1 MDLSTIEAH
10 KALAIDAFRRGALA
24 EADALYAELE
34 PQYARHRADD
44 ALVGL
49 RFNRL
54 LVALERGDRAGSAAL
69 MSRLAEG
76 LWTADPPSPMVEEVA
91 TRICRLFAEPFPGV
105 DHEATAALVTIA
117 AERARASAPRR
128 AEAVDLD
135 ALPAPDALA
144 RLHPAEAA
152 VIVLDLA
159 DVLRGR
165 PGCPPWLRAVQR
177 TFGEPTPLDPRVS
190 TTIRRAS
197 RELDDD
203 DVFHGY
209 LSLVDAFADA
219 FACQPA
225 VAAEL
230 AVGLDWLEARGLP
243 ERLRY
248 TPSLPEE
255 RRLALTI
262 EMHGQL
268 ASALVGE
275 SGAERLGIAQWR
287 RVSVLADTWVTRVEG
302 RRSRGG
308 GRAGDAEQDAL
319 IGIWRSRAARVLGDL
334 ESAATALARN
344 VARAR
349 RQAFAT
355 PYVAALI
362 LREAADVAERS
373 DDAVGAARLYG
384 EAAQT
389 AAPGVGEVADV
400 HARTRLVEEAVDEAA
415 RLALAA
421 EALAGRTRTL
431 PDDEAGRVEG
441 DRLIETARVILTLAR
456 PRLDP
461 DLCTRAAL
469 WVELTAARRGEPE
482 AALRALEA
490 ARAIDDR
497 PGVALALL
505 FRGLHAHRGGAA
517 DAAGRKVLETLAS
530 AAVAARASAA
540 GAVRRAVETAVA
552 VVHQARADKADP
564 ARIEIH
570 LRRAAEAAEG
580 PALAER
586 AGTLDCLLPAE
597 PTFDLEAAIGRLV
610 DEGNAALARRLCA
623 AARRRDHRIP
633 VSTSAGPAA
642 DAVRM
647 ALQRRFATRWLDEGP
662 VEPMADIRERV
673 DASRPAPDWS
683 LRTPRVGEARIE
695 FRVFEA
701 WTAVFV
707 VTGQGVRMHRWTAG
721 RPALARRVDAMR
733 SSLAA
738 DVDARF
744 LDEAT
749 AAWRALIEPLLYD
762 LDGVERLVV
771 VPDGPLS
778 ALPFSLLWG
787 GSFLAEYF
795 DLAIARPA
803 APPAFAADTP
813 VAQPTAL
820 IVGDAATTRDLQIST
835 LASAGGLLSVDTRHG
850 EDLEPGDLSS
860 ALAGGRLV
868 HLVGDL
874 GPGAAVALIDEEVP
888 ISASHIAEALGAG
901 GTVCATVMGPVDG
914 PDGAAVVGSLLA
926 GVRGGVLARR
936 WAADDDRQFLLLFL
950 RRAASATDARALVAA
965 LGEARRDAIAHHIS
979 PRAWGAY
986 ELYLPE
992 GC

>member
-34 PQYARHRADD
+34 PEYARHGADD

-49 RFNRL
+49 WFNRL
-54 LVALERGDRAGSAAL
+54 LVALEKGDRPGSTAL
-69 MSRLAEG
+69 MTRLAEA
-76 LWTADPPSPMVEEVA
+76 LWGAHEPTPMVREVA
-91 TRICRLFAEPFPGV
+91 GRICRLFAEPFPGV
-105 DHEATAALVTIA
+105 DHEVTAALVGLA
-117 AERARASAPRR
+117 AERARPVAPRR
-128 AEAVDLD
+128 SEAVDLD
-135 ALPAPDALA
+135 GLPAPDALA

-159 DVLRGR
+159 DALRSR
-165 PGCPPWLRAVQR
+165 PGCPAWLRAVQR
-177 TFGEPTPLDPRVS
+177 TFGEPAPLDPRVPAI
-190 TTIRRAS
+190 IRRAA

-209 LSLVDAFADA
+209 ISLVDAFGDA
-219 FACQPA
+219 CAAQPA
-225 VAAEL
+225 IAGEL

-255 RRLALTI
+255 RRLALTV
-262 EMHGQL
+262 ELHGQL

-275 SGAERLGIAQWR
+275 AGAERLAIAQWR
-287 RVSVLADTWVTRVEG
+287 RVLALSEQWSARVEG

-319 IGIWRSRAARVLGDL
+319 VGIWRSRAARVLGDL
-334 ESAATALARN
+334 ETAATALARN

-355 PYVAALI
+355 PYVAALV

-373 DDAVGAARLYG
+373 GDPAGAARLYG

-389 AAPGVGEVADV
+389 AAPGAAQAGEPS
-400 HARTRLVEEAVDEAA
+400 ARVRLVDEARDEPV

-421 EALAGRTRTL
+421 EALAGQARTG
-431 PDDEAGRVEG
+431 PAEEA
-441 DRLIETARVILTLAR
+441 DPLMETARFVLTLAR
-456 PRLDP
+456 ARLDP
-461 DLCTRAAL
+461 DLYTRAVL
-469 WVELTAARRGEPE
+469 WVELTGARLGDQP

-505 FRGLHAHRGGAA
+505 FRGLAAHRGGA
-517 DAAGRKVLETLAS
+517 DTDEGRRVLDTLAQ

-580 PALAER
+580 PALADR
-586 AGTLDCLLPAE
+586 AGTLDCLLPQDDA
-597 PTFDLEAAIGRLV
+597 FDLESAIDRLV

-633 VSTSAGPAA
+633 VSTSPGPAA

-662 VEPMADIRERV
+662 VEPMADIRARV
-673 DASRPAPDWS
+673 DEARPAADWS
-683 LRTPRVGEARIE
+683 LRAPRSNEARIE
-695 FRVFEA
+695 FRVFER

-707 VTGQGVRMHRWTAG
+707 VTADGVRMHRWAKG
-721 RPALARRVDAMR
+721 RDVLARRVEALRGHLERDAM
-733 SSLAA
+733 SP
-738 DVDARF
+738 F
-744 LDEAT
+744 LDAAT
-749 AAWRALIEPLLYD
+749 EAWRALIEPLLYD
-762 LDGVERLVV
+762 LDGIERLLIA
-771 VPDGPLS
+771 PDGPLVE
-778 ALPFSLLWG
+778 LPFGLLWG
-787 GSFLAEYF
+787 GAFLAEYF
-795 DLAIARPA
+795 DLAVARPA

-850 EDLEPGDLSS
+850 DDLEGEDLAS
-860 ALAGGRLV
+860 ALSGGRLV
-868 HLVGDL
+868 HLVGEV
-874 GPGAAVALIDEEVP
+874 GPGGSLALVDEDVP
-888 ISASHIAEALGAG
+888 INAARLAEALGAG
-901 GTVCATVMGPVDG
+901 GAVCATVMGPIAG

-936 WAADDDRQFLLLFL
+936 WGADDDRQFLLLFL
-950 RRAASATDARALVAA
+950 SRAASATDPRALIAA
-965 LGEARRDAIAHHIS
+965 LGAARRDAIAAHLP
-979 PRAWGAY
+979 PRTWGAY
-986 ELYLPE
+986 ELFLPE
-992 GC
+992 GY